1 MLALLSKGYKM
12 NINYSIA
19 NMIHSSVVNSTMV
32 SGNILLD
39 DEHYPAMLTNLIN
52 ENHANVDTQGI
63 IDKLVDYV
71 NNNY

>member
-1 MLALLSKGYKM
+1 MKGNKM

>member
-1 MLALLSKGYKM
+1 M

-19 NMIHSSVVNSTMV
+19 NMIHSSVVNSTLV

>member
-1 MLALLSKGYKM
+1 MKGIKM

-19 NMIHSSVVNSTMV
+19 NMIHSSVVNSTLV

-39 DEHYPAMLTNLIN
+39 DEHYPAMLTTLIN